1 MSEIR
6 QYIFFNFLMPLFMV
20 MVCSSS
26 LDQIMSVLIHDSFT
40 GIYGANAVS
49 VLQKHYIILLS
60 YIRAM
65 LFFFSPTDRQDI
77 KK

>member
-49 VLQKHYIILLS
+49 VLQKHYIILLHKS
-60 YIRAM
+60 NVV
-65 LFFFSPTDRQDI
+65 FFLTN
-77 KK
+77 